1 MVNKAN
7 SKPRRSSGRTYSR
20 PTQKRQVKKAIS
32 PEQRKVVLFNKPFD
46 VLCQFTDDQN
56 RKTLADFITIKDV
69 YAAGRLDRDS
79 EGLLLLTNC
88 GKLQHTLTEPNKKTA
103 KT

>member
-1 MVNKAN
+1 MLKVAILDDYQNVSQEFVDLK
-7 SKPRRSSGRTYSR
+7 KLSGKYEF
-20 PTQKRQVKKAIS
+20 KI
-32 PEQRKVVLFNKPFD
+32 FNKPFD

-88 GKLQHTLTEPNKKTA
+88 GKLQHSLTEPNKKTA
-103 KT
+103 KTIR